1 MLSYLLWEIKSGA
14 RIIFI
19 YQWSMST
26 HDGKNLLKLPQNH
39 VKRRGVMMKEDMIM
53 QQNHFRHACNS
64 LSSPLVCSCLNGA
77 NHEQLMSL
85 LFVSSC
91 LTADPRGNKS
101 DREDN
106 LCRRNKGACWHKQEQ
121 VSIFLFLFFCSSTVA
136 PSMNIWSS
144 RHIFLRCYS
153 FITIWTLISSTLKTS
168 RSTRATISIK
178 PLFDPWLNLPTLVK
192 LEHEPSPFFL

>member
-19 YQWSMST
+19 YQGLMST

-39 VKRRGVMMKEDMIM
+39 VKRRGVIMKEDMIM

-77 NHEQLMSL
+77 NHEQSMSL

-101 DREDN
+101 DQEDN
-106 LCRRNKGACWHKQEQ
+106 LCRRNKELADTKK
-121 VSIFLFLFFCSSTVA
+121 SKSLSFSSSSSAVVLA

>member
-19 YQWSMST
+19 YQGSMST

-39 VKRRGVMMKEDMIM
+39 VKRRGVIMKEDMIM

-85 LFVSSC
+85 LFVAVASQ
-91 LTADPRGNKS
+91 LTPEETSQIKKITCVGEIRELADTNKS
-101 DREDN
+101 KS
-106 LCRRNKGACWHKQEQ
+106 L
-121 VSIFLFLFFCSSTVA
+121 SFSFSSSAVVLA

-144 RHIFLRCYS
+144 RHTFLRCYS